1 MSSGLGGLGSS
12 GGSGA
17 GPIDHQ
23 LTGGE
28 GSSDQNQSSP
38 PVSSDLGKSLAT
50 TRQGLRR
57 VGKRA
62 FKVYWRL
69 SSNQV
74 NLKSTLISTG
84 SPVWKPRSAK
94 AP

>member
-38 PVSSDLGKSLAT
+38 PVSSDLGKSPAT
-50 TRQGLRR
+50 TRQDPRR
-57 VGKRA
+57 FGKGPSRFIGA
-62 FKVYWRL
+62 
-69 SSNQV
+69 
-74 NLKSTLISTG
+74 
-84 SPVWKPRSAK
+84 
-94 AP
+94 

>member
-38 PVSSDLGKSLAT
+38 PVSSDLGKS
-50 TRQGLRR
+50 QGTAF
-57 VGKRA
+57 VG
-62 FKVYWRL
+62 
-69 SSNQV
+69 
-74 NLKSTLISTG
+74 
-84 SPVWKPRSAK
+84 SAK
-94 AP
+94 GPSKFVGA